1 MSTPPPLKKFKDQK
15 GSVQTDD
22 LKVLESGLCSNVTF
36 VVGESKEEVKAHTF
50 KLLRSPVFQ
59 AMVVRWETGKD
70 IQITIPEVGAEPF
83 RQFLKVSSSSLSFSI
98 LVCVIEV

>member
-1 MSTPPPLKKFKDQK
+1 VEISTPPPVNRFKDQK

-50 KLLRSPVFQ
+50 KLLRSRVFQ
-59 AMVVRWETGKD
+59 AMVVRWERHSD
-70 IQITIPEVGAEPF
+70 NY
-83 RQFLKVSSSSLSFSI
+83 S
-98 LVCVIEV
+98 